1 MRNLSLKEGVL
12 IFVATYIIA
21 YGLGLNVIRN
31 IGINNMKEYFNS
43 YAFLAIQS
51 FFSLTLIILTYLAM
65 RRRKI
70 KLGEL
75 LKISKHNLLLGLG
88 LAVLLLVVEHGV
100 ISVTDRFIEPSETQE
115 ILLKATATSI
125 KSFFLLF
132 FIGAVIAPVSE
143 EIYFRGYMFGA
154 MRRKLSIGPA
164 AILNGIYFGAA
175 HLDVSSFIAIS
186 ILGAILAYTYE
197 KKDSLFVVIIAHASL
212 NATAILAAFLGYN
225 F

>member
-115 ILLKATATSI
+115 VLLKATATSI

-143 EIYFRGYMFGA
+143 EIYFRGYMFSA
-154 MRRKLSIGPA
+154 MRRKLSVGPA

-197 KKDSLFVVIIAHASL
+197 KKDSLFIVIIAHASL